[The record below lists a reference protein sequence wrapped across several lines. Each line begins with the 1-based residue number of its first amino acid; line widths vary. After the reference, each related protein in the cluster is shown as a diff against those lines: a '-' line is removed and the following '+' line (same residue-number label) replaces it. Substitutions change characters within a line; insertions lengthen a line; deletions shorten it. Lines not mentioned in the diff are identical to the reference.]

1 MPTKSFRDKVLD
13 AAATIKAKYQ
23 HQTLDWD
30 IAESL
35 SGKALSL
42 ALLGLI
48 VQQEAAIRRLED
60 RIRSVERE
68 ARHSNK
74 R

>member
-1 MPTKSFRDKVLD
+1 MPKKSFREKVLD
-13 AAATIKAKYQ
+13 AAEGIKAKYQ

-30 IAESL
+30 LAEL
-35 SGKALSL
+35 LTGKALSL

-60 RIRSVERE
+60 RIRVLERG
-68 ARHSNK
+68 ARHSSK